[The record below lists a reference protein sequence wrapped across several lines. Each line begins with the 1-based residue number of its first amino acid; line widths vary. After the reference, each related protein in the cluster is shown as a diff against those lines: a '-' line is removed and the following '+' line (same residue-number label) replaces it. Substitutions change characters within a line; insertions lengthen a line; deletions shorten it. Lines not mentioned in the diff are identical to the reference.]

1 MAKFGKNIV
10 TIIVNEITP
19 AGRLFKVEAHPNI
32 GQLYQRRVEKLS
44 NLLNDE
50 SCQQEAVTIIRSLI
64 DRIEITPGEKRGD
77 PKVHLVGGLA
87 AILELAV
94 SGQQKTA
101 IRTDS
106 GVGRVFMVA
115 GACNRRWLHLDFASV

>member
-50 SCQQEAVTIIRSLI
+50 SSQQEAVTIIRSLI
-64 DRIEITPGEKRGD
+64 DWIEITPGEKRGD
-77 PKVHLVGGLA
+77 PQVQLVGGLA
-87 AILELAV
+87 AILGLAV
-94 SGQQKTA
+94 SGQQKPPSERIA
-101 IRTDS
+101 VL
-106 GVGRVFMVA
+106 VGSSRLR
-115 GACNRRWLHLDFASV
+115 G